1 MDVLALNNSNIADI
15 SHVDTSI
22 DGVKG
27 REQLKYEIINDTLKI
42 SGTVDVLNGDIVQ
55 VSAEIPLSESSKI
68 IIFGNNDRLILSWD

>member
-27 REQLKYEIINDTLKI
+27 REQLKYETNDTLKI
-42 SGTVDVLNGDIVQ
+42 SGTVDVLNGIVQ
-55 VSAEIPLSESSKI
+55 VSAEILSQSSKI
-68 IIFGNNDRLILSWD
+68 IIFGNNEV